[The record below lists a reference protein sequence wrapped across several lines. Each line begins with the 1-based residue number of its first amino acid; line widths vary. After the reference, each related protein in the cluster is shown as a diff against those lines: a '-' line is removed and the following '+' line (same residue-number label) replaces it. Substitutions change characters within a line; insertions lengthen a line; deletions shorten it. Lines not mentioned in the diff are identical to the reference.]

1 MEKKMKSLVP
11 ILHPSQVT
19 TIDVNQLRQDSRTRP
34 LMLQTIHD
42 ACQNKGFFQVVNH
55 GISQGVIDDAL
66 GSLSNFFESAMEEKK
81 IFLSDDVKKPVR
93 FGTSRSNGDAGKVS
107 RDFIKLYANPIEDW
121 IGLWP
126 HDPTDFRENV
136 GKYASEVRRL
146 GIDIM
151 GAVTE
156 SLGLSPTYLR
166 NSLEQGMHI
175 LVANTYPQCS
185 PTSKI
190 LGLPPHTDHSIITFL
205 LESTSGLEIMD
216 FTDSSAW
223 KSIPAVKGTLKV
235 IVGSHLEVLS
245 NGMYKSVF
253 HRATP
258 SPRLSRVSVASFLSL
273 RMGETVE
280 PAVELV
286 DEEHPQKY
294 RATSLDEFFNHLS
307 SNEERP
313 YIDCLKI

>member
-11 ILHPSQVT
+11 ILHPS
-19 TIDVNQLRQDSRTRP
+19 
-34 LMLQTIHD
+34 
-42 ACQNKGFFQVVNH
+42 QVVNH

-66 GSLSNFFESAMEEKK
+66 GSLSNFFESAMEGKK

>member
-11 ILHPSQVT
+11 ILHPSQV
-19 TIDVNQLRQDSRTRP
+19 
-34 LMLQTIHD
+34 
-42 ACQNKGFFQVVNH
+42 VNH
-55 GISQGVIDDAL
+55 GISQRVIDDAL

-93 FGTSRSNGDAGKVS
+93 FGTSRSNGKVS